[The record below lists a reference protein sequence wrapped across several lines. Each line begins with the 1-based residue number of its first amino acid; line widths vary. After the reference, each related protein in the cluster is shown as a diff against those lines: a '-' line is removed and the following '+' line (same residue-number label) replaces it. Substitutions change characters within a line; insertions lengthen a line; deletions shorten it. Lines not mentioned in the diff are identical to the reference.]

1 MYTHTHAHAH
11 TCTHTR
17 THTRVLIQVY
27 QGTAYYRVL
36 CAKLS
41 VLKDTAFGTAAGQH
55 LLRFITSTVYSV
67 CSRNIMDIITY
78 EHVLKVVVIIMG
90 LI

>member
-1 MYTHTHAHAH
+1 MYTHTHAHGH
-11 TCTHTR
+11 THTR
-17 THTRVLIQVY
+17 ALTQVY
-27 QGTAYYRVL
+27 QGTVYYRVL

-41 VLKDTAFGTAAGQH
+41 VLKDTAFGTVTGQH
-55 LLRFITSTVYSV
+55 LLRFITSTVQSV

-78 EHVLKVVVIIMG
+78 EHVLKAVVIIMG